1 MYANKDKIDWNRL
14 SENPNA
20 IELLSK
26 FEDKI
31 NWSMLS
37 ILNKNLDKINWAML
51 SENLNAIEL
60 LSKNLDKINWTS
72 LSSNPNAIE
81 LLKGNQDKIDWNRLS
96 KNEAIFVLDYK
107 LMYKNMLM
115 FRQELVQNVLHPR
128 RIRRIFELTGC
139 SPDDLD
145 KYM

>member
-1 MYANKDKIDWNRL
+1 MQLPKYKLIDWVFSNQDKIDWNRL

-26 FEDKI
+26 FKDKI
-31 NWSMLS
+31 NWRMLS
-37 ILNKNLDKINWAML
+37 RNK
-51 SENLNAIEL
+51 S
-60 LSKNLDKINWTS
+60 
-72 LSSNPNAIE
+72 
-81 LLKGNQDKIDWNRLS
+81 
-96 KNEAIFVLDYK
+96 IFALDYK
-107 LMYKNMLM
+107 LMRRVMLE
-115 FRQELVQNVLHPR
+115 FYGELVEVALSPR